1 MQIPLVDLRAQ
12 YQTIKHEVLAAF
24 EDVLEHMQ
32 LFLGP
37 HSSTFESEF
46 AAYCGCDYAVGVS
59 SGTDALVLA
68 LRACGIGPGDEVI
81 TVSNTCIATVR
92 AIALVGA
99 TPVFIDIDPQTY
111 TLDCQL
117 LNPALSPRT
126 RAVLPV
132 H

>member
-46 AAYCGCDYAVGVS
+46 AAYCGCAYGVGLS

-68 LRACGIGPGDEVI
+68 LRACGIGPGDSTQFLEDGDYYPLRH
-81 TVSNTCIATVR
+81 SLGFRLRSSFCSDY
-92 AIALVGA
+92 G
-99 TPVFIDIDPQTY
+99 
-111 TLDCQL
+111 
-117 LNPALSPRT
+117 
-126 RAVLPV
+126 
-132 H
+132 